1 MTSSGRAR
9 SLLPVS
15 LETAPNYLSLAY
27 RELTEIPR
35 EVSAGLAS
43 VEILDL
49 SHNNISDLRCL
60 SGLDRLTTLNLD
72 SNRLDSHAKFPSL
85 LNLRVLWVNRN
96 DVTNLSLFVEN
107 LAVSCPRLSHL
118 SMMNNAAAP
127 SYFNGGSRQEYYDY
141 RHYVISHWPHLGYLD
156 DTAVG
161 QDERAESQKI
171 YGRRRAKVSSIS
183 YSGVPP
189 HVREGRGRGGRERHC
204 V

>member
-1 MTSSGRAR
+1 MCCIRFIVLIVLVLHILNFSP
-9 SLLPVS
+9 SL
-15 LETAPNYLSLAY
+15 
-27 RELTEIPR
+27 
-35 EVSAGLAS
+35 
-43 VEILDL
+43 VER
-49 SHNNISDLRCL
+49 DLRCL

-141 RHYVISHWPHLGYLD
+141 R
-156 DTAVG
+156 
-161 QDERAESQKI
+161 
-171 YGRRRAKVSSIS
+171 
-183 YSGVPP
+183 
-189 HVREGRGRGGRERHC
+189 C
-204 V
+204 VVLST